1 MTCGC
6 MSWLPLWLIIKL
18 RGPEEECLEALRGR
32 TSSVRKFRNLIV
44 IDLLTNEVEREQKA
58 KRQGQID
65 KGNPPI

>member
-1 MTCGC
+1 M
-6 MSWLPLWLIIKL
+6 PLWLIIKL
-18 RGPEEECLEALRGR
+18 RGPEEECLEALSGR
-32 TSSVRKFRNLIV
+32 ISSVRKFRNLIV

>member
-1 MTCGC
+1 M
-6 MSWLPLWLIIKL
+6 PLWLIIKL

-58 KRQGQID
+58 SKKTGTDR
-65 KGNPPI
+65 